1 MNRYLHTFVCL
12 LLGSM
17 LLALLGCSPTSPP
30 VSYYSLAGVEPPAQV
45 GGKPS
50 RLAVQVGPVTLPDV
64 LKKSQL
70 VFSSSGGSFQ
80 LSDQHRWSGE
90 LDRDIARAIGEQL
103 AVRMGTEQIALF
115 PAGQYL
121 ELTHQVIVDVLA
133 MGGVLGKEAT
143 LEARWSVVDPKTKTA
158 LFTRR
163 SSVSNQPADTSHGAW
178 VAAQRRNI
186 AKLSE
191 EIAAAITSAR

>member
-143 LEARWSVVDPKTKTA
+143 LEVRWSVVDPKTKTA